1 LGNFTAVRIEN
12 AITKI
17 TVRGLGV
24 FYQQDLIAADTK
36 MAVSHG
42 TDLIWGQMDPLADTI
57 EHDKIIAEAM
67 HFREIQ
73 CNADSLIGFSYHGQE
88 FSTD

>member
-1 LGNFTAVRIEN
+1 
-12 AITKI
+12 
-17 TVRGLGV
+17 
-24 FYQQDLIAADTK
+24 
-36 MAVSHG
+36 
-42 TDLIWGQMDPLADTI
+42 MDPLADTI

-73 CNADSLIGFSYHGQE
+73 YAAGSLIGFSYHGQE